1 MFVSKIEI
9 KEKLIGEENAV
20 LYSLNHC
27 YCLMFFELPYT
38 TTKIVLLFEIIFLVN
53 VDVICFLY
61 TLFTTTHK
69 Q

>member
-1 MFVSKIEI
+1 
-9 KEKLIGEENAV
+9 
-20 LYSLNHC
+20 
-27 YCLMFFELPYT
+27 MFFELPYT